1 LGGAV
6 RIVDASNTGAAFSM
20 FRTGG
25 VIFGVVAAAV
35 SLGIIWYY
43 PRVTEAHPTF
53 RFALGLVLGGA
64 LGNLVDRVRLGHV
77 VDFIDLGWWP
87 VFNLADSAVVLG
99 VALLV
104 MISLTRVEREPA

>member
-1 LGGAV
+1 
-6 RIVDASNTGAAFSM
+6 
-20 FRTGG
+20 
-25 VIFGVVAAAV
+25 
-35 SLGIIWYY
+35 
-43 PRVTEAHPTF
+43 
-53 RFALGLVLGGA
+53 VLGGA